1 MLGLSISSSRR
12 PLRPPFSSST
22 TTAAPATTGSS
33 STAATAPAT
42 TARNH
47 APLLVGGRVDEAGQ
61 ELRLAAIFGEVLHLA
76 HISQRIDGEA
86 GVQHVPVRQIVL
98 IVGHGVE
105 QSLDERV
112 LRAPRRLQVR
122 LLAQP
127 LQLRHGELLQRL
139 VGRLL
144 GGLLRLAGGGWL

>member
-1 MLGLSISSSRR
+1 MLGLSISSNRR

-22 TTAAPATTGSS
+22 TTTSPATAGSS
-33 STAATAPAT
+33 SAT
-42 TARNH
+42 TASTRNH
-47 APLLVGGRVDEAGQ
+47 APLLVGGRVNEAGQ

-76 HISQRIDGEA
+76 HVPQRIDGEA
-86 GVQHVPVRQIVL
+86 GIQHVPVRQIVL

-122 LLAQP
+122 ILAQP
-127 LQLRHGELLQRL
+127 LQLRHGELLKRL
-139 VGRLL
+139 VRRLL